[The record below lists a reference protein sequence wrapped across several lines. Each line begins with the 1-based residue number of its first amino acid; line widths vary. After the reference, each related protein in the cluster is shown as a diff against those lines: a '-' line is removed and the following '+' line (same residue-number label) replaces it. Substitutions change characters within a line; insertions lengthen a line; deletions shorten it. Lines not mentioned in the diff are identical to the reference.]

1 MRVLIISQ
9 YFWPENFRVN
19 ELSEELI
26 KLGHKVTILTG
37 YPNYPSGKI
46 FEEFKK
52 NKSKFYEYKGAE
64 IIRVPLLP
72 RKDNKFNLLLNYISF
87 LITSI
92 FLGYFIK
99 GDQQVKYFI
108 LFGVPLILLL
118 TSLILVFIVMNKFK
132 DKSIMGKIKLS
143 NRNRKRLKKYKDMFV
158 SIIVF
163 IILALVGMLSFSA
176 SENTDEMKAYVDYY
190 VTILLVII

>member
-1 MRVLIISQ
+1 MRILIISQ

-64 IIRVPLLP
+64 IIRVPLLLE
-72 RKDNKFNLLLNYISF
+72 R
-87 LITSI
+87 
-92 FLGYFIK
+92 
-99 GDQQVKYFI
+99 
-108 LFGVPLILLL
+108 
-118 TSLILVFIVMNKFK
+118 
-132 DKSIMGKIKLS
+132 
-143 NRNRKRLKKYKDMFV
+143 
-158 SIIVF
+158 
-163 IILALVGMLSFSA
+163 
-176 SENTDEMKAYVDYY
+176 
-190 VTILLVII
+190 